1 LLDQRGRALTLRGD
15 LEHCHREQMK
25 NLATPLLLLALLYAA
40 LVAFMWFRQE
50 SMLFLPGIPSRA
62 LVATPADIG
71 LDFEP
76 LRIATADGEELD
88 AWFIPADR
96 ERAVLL
102 FFHGNA
108 GNISHRLDSLRIF
121 HDLGLSVLILDYRGY
136 GQSTGRPTEQG
147 TYEDARAAWRY
158 LVERRNV
165 PADRIVFFGRSLG
178 GAVATWLA
186 AEHPPR
192 GLIVESTFRSVPD
205 LAAEIYWFLPVR
217 RLARLEY
224 PAESLLSSVEAPVLV
239 VHSREDEIIPFRHG
253 EALFAAAR
261 EPRQL
266 LELRGG
272 HNTGFLRSERHYVA
286 GLDAFLDSLG
296 L

>member
-1 LLDQRGRALTLRGD
+1 
-15 LEHCHREQMK
+15 MK
-25 NLATPLLLLALLYAA
+25 NFAFLLGLFALLYAV
-40 LVAFMWFRQE
+40 LVAFLWWRQE

-62 LVATPADIG
+62 VLATPADIG
-71 LDFEP
+71 LDYEA
-76 LRIATADGEELD
+76 LRLPTADGEELD
-88 AWFIPADR
+88 AWFVPAR
-96 ERAVLL
+96 GERAVLL

-121 HDLGLSVLILDYRGY
+121 HGLGLSVLIIDYRGY
-136 GQSTGRPTEQG
+136 GQSTGRPTERG

-158 LVERRNV
+158 LVEQRNV

-178 GAVATWLA
+178 GAVAARLA
-186 AEHPPR
+186 TEHPPR

-205 LAAEIYWFLPVR
+205 MAAELYWFLPVR
-217 RLARLEY
+217 RLARLEF
-224 PAESLLSSVEAPVLV
+224 PAEKLLRSVQAPVLV

-261 EPRQL
+261 EPKQL

-272 HNTGFLRSERHYVA
+272 HNTGFLRSEREYVA
-286 GLDAFLDSLG
+286 GLEAFLDSLG